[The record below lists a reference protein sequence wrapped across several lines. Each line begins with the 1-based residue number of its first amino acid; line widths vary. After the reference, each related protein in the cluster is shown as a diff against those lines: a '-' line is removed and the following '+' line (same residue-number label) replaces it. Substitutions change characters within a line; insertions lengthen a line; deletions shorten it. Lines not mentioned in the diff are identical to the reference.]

1 MGILLPR
8 QDKQKRP
15 SSTIHSPY
23 GLLLSEFHTTGRSN
37 RTMSLKFR
45 CERDTLVEALGAA
58 GRAVTTRGG
67 ALPVLAGVRLE
78 LVGDRLTVTGSDL
91 DLTITV
97 DVEVAGGEDGIAV
110 LPSKL
115 ISDVVRSL
123 RPGAVDVS
131 IEEDDARVVQAPAE
145 FSLRVIP
152 ADEFPELSTADGDAV
167 TLDAGAFRA
176 AIDQVEKAAS
186 SDDARP
192 ILTGVL
198 MAAEEQGL
206 RLVSTD
212 SYRLS
217 VRDLEGTSILGEG
230 QKVLVPSRA
239 LKELSRVVGEAEEIT
254 LRLGE
259 RDAGFEVGSVKITT
273 RLIEGEFPNY
283 RGLIPSNH
291 PNTLSVNR
299 EALLDAVRRVRLL
312 AQESTPV
319 RLAMSSSGLELVAV
333 TQDVGQAHES
343 VEANYTGDDLT
354 VAFNPEYL
362 IDGIEVAP
370 GDEITLETV
379 DELKPAL
386 LKSADDPAFLY
397 LLMPVRVS

>member
-1 MGILLPR
+1 MG
-8 QDKQKRP
+8 
-15 SSTIHSPY
+15 
-23 GLLLSEFHTTGRSN
+23 
-37 RTMSLKFR
+37 MKFR
-45 CERDTLVEALGAA
+45 CERDVLVEALAAA

-67 ALPVLAGVRLE
+67 ALPVLAGVHLS
-78 LVGDRLTVTGSDL
+78 LTGDQLTVTGSDL
-91 DLTITV
+91 DLTISVQV
-97 DVEVAGGEDGIAV
+97 DVSGGEDGV
-110 LPSKL
+110 SVVPSKL
-115 ISDVVRSL
+115 VSDVVRAL
-123 RPGAVDVS
+123 RPGAVDVT
-131 IEEDDARVVQAPAE
+131 IEDDDARIVAAPSE
-145 FSLRVIP
+145 FSIRIIP
-152 ADEFPELSTADGDAV
+152 ADEFPELSVPEGDAV

-198 MAAEEQGL
+198 MASEEDGL

-217 VRDLEGTSILGEG
+217 VRDLAGTSILGEG

-239 LKELSRVVGEAEEIT
+239 LKELSRVVGDAEAIT

-259 RDAGFEVGSVKITT
+259 RDAGFEVGNVSVTT

-283 RGLIPSNH
+283 RGLIPQNH
-291 PNTLSVNR
+291 PNQLTLDR
-299 EALLDAVRRVRLL
+299 EVLLDAVRRVRLL
-312 AQESTPV
+312 AQESTPI
-319 RLAMSSSGLELVAV
+319 RLAMSADGLELVAV
-333 TQDVGQAHES
+333 TQDVGQAHEA
-343 VEANYTGDDLT
+343 VDAKYDGGDLT

-362 IDGIEVAP
+362 IDGLEVAP
-370 GDEITLETV
+370 GDEVTLETV

-386 LKSADDPAFLY
+386 LRSVGDPDFLY

>member
-1 MGILLPR
+1 MG
-8 QDKQKRP
+8 
-15 SSTIHSPY
+15 
-23 GLLLSEFHTTGRSN
+23 
-37 RTMSLKFR
+37 LKFR
-45 CERDTLVEALGAA
+45 CERDILAKALTDA

-78 LVGDRLTVTGSDL
+78 LTGDQLTVTGSDL
-91 DLTITV
+91 DLTISV
-97 DVEVAGGEDGIAV
+97 SIEVSGSDDGVAV

-115 ISDVVRSL
+115 ASDVVRSL
-123 RPGAVDVS
+123 RSGGVDVTV
-131 IEEDDARVVQAPAE
+131 EDDDARIVASPSE
-145 FSLRVIP
+145 FSIRIIP
-152 ADEFPELSTADGDAV
+152 ADEFPELASPEGDAV
-167 TLDAGAFRA
+167 TLDAETFKA
-176 AIDQVEKAAS
+176 AIEQVEKAAS

-198 MAAEEQGL
+198 MAAEEGGL

-217 VRDLEGTSILGEG
+217 VRDLAGTSVLSDG

-239 LKELSRVVGEAEEIT
+239 LKELARVVGDETEIT

-259 RDAGFEVGSVKITT
+259 RDAGFQVGNVSVTT

-283 RGLIPSNH
+283 RGLIPTNH
-291 PNTLSVNR
+291 PNSLTVDR
-299 EALLDAVRRVRLL
+299 ATLLDAVRRVRLL
-312 AQESTPV
+312 AQESTPI
-319 RLAMSSSGLELVAV
+319 RMAMSADGLELVAV
-333 TQDVGQAHES
+333 TQDVGQAHET
-343 VEANYTGDDLT
+343 VEEANYVGEDLT

-370 GDEITLETV
+370 GNEIVLETV

-386 LKSADDPAFLY
+386 LKSSQDPNFLY

>member
-1 MGILLPR
+1 
-8 QDKQKRP
+8 
-15 SSTIHSPY
+15 
-23 GLLLSEFHTTGRSN
+23 
-37 RTMSLKFR
+37 MSMKFR
-45 CERDTLVEALGAA
+45 CERDTLVEALSAA

-67 ALPVLAGVRLE
+67 ALPVLAGVRME

-97 DVEVAGGEDGIAV
+97 EVEVAGGEDGVAV

-115 ISDVVRSL
+115 ISDVARSL
-123 RPGAVDVS
+123 RPGAVDIA
-131 IEEDDARVVQAPAE
+131 IEDEDARIVSAPSE
-145 FSLRVIP
+145 FSIRVIP
-152 ADEFPELSTADGDAV
+152 ADEFPELSSADGDAV
-167 TLDAGAFRA
+167 TLDASAFRA

-198 MAAEEQGL
+198 MAAEEDGL

-217 VRDLEGTSILGEG
+217 VRDLAGTTILGEG

-239 LKELSRVVGEAEEIT
+239 LKELSRVVGDADEIT

-259 RDAGFEVGSVKITT
+259 RDAGFEVGPIKVTT
-273 RLIEGEFPNY
+273 RLIEGDFPNY

-291 PNTLSVNR
+291 PNALTVDR
-299 EALLDAVRRVRLL
+299 ETLLDAVRRVRLL

-319 RLAMSSSGLELVAV
+319 RLAMSSEGLELVAV
-333 TQDVGQAHES
+333 TQDVGQAHEA
-343 VEANYTGDDLT
+343 VEASYSGDELT

-370 GDEITLETV
+370 GDEIILETV

-386 LKSADDPAFLY
+386 LKSSDDPNFLY